1 MIKYDVFKIAKEIV
15 KTNQDMISEWA
26 IKNDGVLSVSDE
38 DKKIAW
44 EGYDGKLLN
53 TVFAWDRK
61 NFSQEH
67 AGNGV
72 PRLKDKARQ
81 RHGQRVSQ

>member
-15 KTNQDMISEWA
+15 KTNQYMISEWA
-26 IKNDGVLSVSDE
+26 IKNDVVLSVSDG

-44 EGYDGKLLN
+44 KGYDGKLLN
-53 TVFAWDRK
+53 TEFAWDRK
-61 NFSQEH
+61 SFSQEN

-81 RHGQRVSQ
+81 RHGQRVNQ